1 MAKKTKENQEIE
13 PQANQ
18 EQPRAR
24 RAGNADLH
32 QANRVKNDEFY
43 TLFNVIEQEMNAY
56 LEYNPDVFRDKVV
69 LLPCDDPEWSNFT
82 KYFAQNFNTL
92 GLRKLISTSFAHESK
107 NYQSVYTPSIF
118 EIQDEKFDE
127 KKTKIKGKIFILDKD
142 KNGDNFINIDD
153 LEWDYL
159 EGDGDFRSDEVTK
172 LRDEADIIVT
182 NPPFSLFRE
191 FIDWIMEG
199 GKKFAVIGNMN
210 AISYRDFFPFIK
222 ENKVW
227 LGVTNFNTGMYF
239 YVPDNFEY
247 RENYNFPREMNGKK
261 VNRVAGVCWF
271 TNLEHGRRHEP
282 LSLMTM
288 EENRRFNNNVN
299 NNSDLYCTYDNY
311 DAIEVPQV
319 DAIPSDYAGQMGVP
333 ITFINKYCPEQFE
346 IIGIS
351 ESNGRGNSGGL
362 WDSSSGKL
370 QPYANGIKKY
380 ARIFIRTKDNNNIQE

>member
-82 KYFAQNFNTL
+82 KYFAQNFNNL
-92 GLRKLISTSFAHESK
+92 GLKKLISTSFAHESK

-118 EIQDEKFDE
+118 ETQDEKFDE
-127 KKTKIKGKIFILDKD
+127 KKTKINGKIFILDKD

-159 EGDGDFRSDEVTK
+159 ESDGDFRSAEVTK

-191 FIDWIMEG
+191 FINWIMEG

-247 RENYNFPREMNGKK
+247 RERYRFQREMNGRK

-271 TNLEHGRRHEP
+271 TNLEHGRRHQP
-282 LSLMTM
+282 LALMTM
-288 EENRRFNNNVN
+288 EENRRFNNTIIN
-299 NNSDLYCTYDNY
+299 DLDSYCRYENY
-311 DAIEVPQV
+311 DAIEVPCV
-319 DAIPSDYAGQMGVP
+319 SGIPNDYDGVMGVP
-333 ITFINKYCPEQFE
+333 ITFISKYCPDQFE
-346 IIGIS
+346 IIGMG
-351 ESNGRGNSGGL
+351 EDNGRGHSGGVWL
-362 WDSSSGKL
+362 NIDPLSCMIGST
-370 QPYANGIKKY
+370 AKY
-380 ARIFIRTKDNNNIQE
+380 KRLFIHRKSNK

>member
-118 EIQDEKFDE
+118 ETQDEKFDE
-127 KKTKIKGKIFILDKD
+127 KKTKINGKIFILDKD

-159 EGDGDFRSDEVTK
+159 ESDGDFRSAEVTK

-191 FIDWIMEG
+191 FINWIMEG

-247 RENYNFPREMNGKK
+247 RERYRFQREMNGRK

-271 TNLEHGRRHEP
+271 TNLEHGRRHQP
-282 LSLMTM
+282 LALMTM
-288 EENRRFNNNVN
+288 EENRRFNNTIIN
-299 NNSDLYCTYDNY
+299 DLDSYCRYENY
-311 DAIEVPQV
+311 DAIEVPCV
-319 DAIPSDYAGQMGVP
+319 SGIPNDYDGVMGVP
-333 ITFINKYCPEQFE
+333 ITFISKYCPDQFE
-346 IIGIS
+346 IIGMG
-351 ESNGRGNSGGL
+351 EDNGRGHSGGVWL
-362 WDSSSGKL
+362 NIDPLSCMIGST
-370 QPYANGIKKY
+370 AKY
-380 ARIFIRTKDNNNIQE
+380 KRLFIHRKNNK